1 MACPVCIVD
10 GVIIAS
16 CRLFGVPDV
25 ITSFLLGILTLS
37 IAILTIRYIKSKLLL
52 TITPKGCLVVVVF
65 VYSFITLWIMKLLRM
80 W

>member
-1 MACPVCIVD
+1 MACPICIVD

-16 CRLFGVPDV
+16 CRFFGVPDP
-25 ITSFLLGILTLS
+25 ITSYLLGILTLS

-52 TITPKGCLVVVVF
+52 TKTPKGSLVF
-65 VYSFITLWIMKLLRM
+65 VVIIYSSITIWIMNLLGM